1 MAQNKPAGA
10 GGQPNFSFDIVKQH
24 GQNGPTQP
32 NPETPMAS
40 PTVIAFRVN
49 QELRIRLENAA
60 RAQKRT
66 LSNYLRFII
75 EDYEEQKRTLE
86 QDQKNQVH

>member
-1 MAQNKPAGA
+1 
-10 GGQPNFSFDIVKQH
+10 
-24 GQNGPTQP
+24 
-32 NPETPMAS
+32 MAS

-86 QDQKNQVH
+86 RDQKNQVH